1 MRKNKDWFS
10 ILIGMWLTILI
21 ILSAYVILAYMMPFM
36 KWIKWIEN
44 TSWAY
49 YQSYSWIEKALYFT
63 NKERANLRT
72 ETGSV
77 LLLWQVKWSTY
88 RTFSSG
94 WVIPQALY
102 GNSEYNKNFNIISQ
116 TEPLQLQVG
125 NGFITDWG
133 NFRFTFQVPEDLK
146 KSFSLSLWTG
156 AIVNWMISSDND
168 TLISSGTYITASD
181 VNSTSKWDIQNK
193 MWANLE
199 WASST
204 FRNFYN
210 AHCLNTNSCILK
222 MSVVNNLILTDTN
235 TTQIP
240 YLEYKIEFWNTSY
253 LPDRY
258 TRIESF
264 WKAYDFQKKLDVRV
278 PQQTV
283 NQAFD
288 FTVFQ

>member
-1 MRKNKDWFS
+1 
-10 ILIGMWLTILI
+10 MWLTILI
-21 ILSAYVILAYMMPFM
+21 ILSAYVLLAYMMPFM
-36 KWIKWIEN
+36 KWVKWIEN

-63 NKERANLRT
+63 NKERANLWT
-72 ETGSV
+72 ETSSV
-77 LLLWQVKWSTY
+77 LLWWQVKWSTY

-94 WVIPQALY
+94 WVIPQKWY
-102 GNSEYNKNFNIISQ
+102 GNSEYNKDFNIISQ

-125 NGFITDWG
+125 NGSITDWG
-133 NFRFTFQVPEDLK
+133 NFRFIFQVPEDLR
-146 KSFSLSLWTG
+146 KSSLSLWTG

-168 TLISSGTYITASD
+168 TLISSGSYLTAND
-181 VNSTSKWDIQNK
+181 VNSTNKWDIQNK
-193 MWANLE
+193 TWVNLE
-199 WASST
+199 GASSR
-204 FRNFYN
+204 FIDFYN
-210 AHCLNTNSCILK
+210 SHCTSSCILK

-235 TTQIP
+235 KTQIP
-240 YLEYKIEFWNTSY
+240 YLEYKIEFWNASY

>member
-1 MRKNKDWFS
+1 
-10 ILIGMWLTILI
+10 MWLTILI
-21 ILSAYVILAYMMPFM
+21 ILSAYVLLAYMMPFM
-36 KWIKWIEN
+36 KWVKGIEN
-44 TSWAY
+44 TSGAY

-63 NKERANLRT
+63 NKERSNLRT
-72 ETGSV
+72 ETWSV
-77 LLLWQVKWSTY
+77 LPLWQVKWATY
-88 RTFSSG
+88 TTYSSG
-94 WVIPQALY
+94 WIIPQIWY

-125 NGFITDWG
+125 NGFITDWA
-133 NFRFTFQVPEDLK
+133 NFKFTFQVPEELK
-146 KSFSLSLWTG
+146 KSFSLSGWTW
-156 AIVNWMISSDND
+156 AIINWMISSDND
-168 TLISSGTYITASD
+168 TLISSGTYVTSGD

-193 MWANLE
+193 MWANLIGN
-199 WASST
+199 SLS

-210 AHCLNTNSCILK
+210 AHCLSTNSCILK
-222 MSVVNNLILTDTN
+222 MSVINMLALTDTN
-235 TTQIP
+235 KTQIP
-240 YLEYKIEFWNTSY
+240 YLEYKIEFWNSSY

-264 WKAYDFQKKLDVRV
+264 GKALDFQKKLDVRV